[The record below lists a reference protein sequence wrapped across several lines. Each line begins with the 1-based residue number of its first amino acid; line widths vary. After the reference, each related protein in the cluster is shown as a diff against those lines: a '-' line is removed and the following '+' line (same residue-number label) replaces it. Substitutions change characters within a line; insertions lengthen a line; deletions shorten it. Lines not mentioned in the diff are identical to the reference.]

1 MVERKYHL
9 SWNQVRRGGRWL
21 HRHCSFLFAGVVLIY
36 ALSGILMNHRDQ
48 INPSY
53 TVKRIILQQAIAD
66 TPRAKGS
73 VTQAELTTLLTSI
86 HEEKNYTKHY
96 YPDDES
102 LKVFLKGGSTLEVDL
117 RSGTA
122 TYDQLRKRPIL
133 SDFVRLHYNPGRWW
147 TYFSDLFAIALILIT
162 LSGLLLVK
170 GKRGLKGVG
179 GVELI
184 IGIVIP
190 LLFLWL

>member
-1 MVERKYHL
+1 M
-9 SWNQVRRGGRWL
+9 RRGCRWL

-53 TVKRIILQQAIAD
+53 TAKRIILQQALPD
-66 TPRAKGS
+66 TPRAKGT
-73 VTQAELTTLLTSI
+73 VTQEELTALLSSI
-86 HEEKNYTKHY
+86 GEEKNYTKHY
-96 YPDDES
+96 YPDDGS

-117 RSGTA
+117 SNGTA
-122 TYDQLRKRPIL
+122 TYDRLRKRPIL

-147 TYFSDLFAIALILIT
+147 TYFSDLFAVALILIT

-170 GKRGLKGVG
+170 GKRGLKGIG

>member
-1 MVERKYHL
+1 
-9 SWNQVRRGGRWL
+9 
-21 HRHCSFLFAGVVLIY
+21 
-36 ALSGILMNHRDQ
+36 MNHRDQ

-122 TYDQLRKRPIL
+122 TYDRLRKRPIL

-190 LLFLWL
+190 CYSSGYEKSAHTPPAPLYPDRVGGGSDP